1 MGSRVLLLSYIFHI
15 YPHLLLPLRFHN
27 TGVGFV
33 VVVVV
38 RGGGG
43 GDGSV
48 RENFLPVLDTW
59 AYSSIALFKINTE
72 H

>member
-1 MGSRVLLLSYIFHI
+1 MLLSYIVHI

-33 VVVVV
+33 VV

-43 GDGSV
+43 VGGV
-48 RENFLPVLDTW
+48 RENFLQVLDTW
-59 AYSSIALFKINTE
+59 AYS
-72 H
+72 

>member
-43 GDGSV
+43 GGMGVLERTSYQ
-48 RENFLPVLDTW
+48 FLTRGLTVQ
-59 AYSSIALFKINTE
+59 
-72 H
+72 

>member
-1 MGSRVLLLSYIFHI
+1 MLLSYIVHI

-33 VVVVV
+33 VV

-43 GDGSV
+43 LGVLERTSYK
-48 RENFLPVLDTW
+48 FLTRGLTV
-59 AYSSIALFKINTE
+59 K
-72 H
+72 

>member
-1 MGSRVLLLSYIFHI
+1 MLLSYIVHI
-15 YPHLLLPLRFHN
+15 YPQLLLPLRFHN
-27 TGVGFV
+27 TGLGFVVV

-43 GDGSV
+43 VGGV

-59 AYSSIALFKINTE
+59 AYS
-72 H
+72 